1 MTDSTPIML
10 GKVELRLR
18 LVYQATSNSLASPDT
33 PAATSASPAA
43 SASSAATRA
52 FPAAPSDSFAS
63 VPASLA
69 ADSGGTGVPGWR
81 LVDLLPEDIAEAPS
95 GVGED
100 ASANNKQACFVTAPI
115 TLSLN
120 RDEAEGYYLNLTSP
134 QPSLFALIRLP
145 DVGAATA
152 AQATSGVPE
161 AEAITVSYSE
171 AARWMDG
178 GMVVIRT
185 PVPEPMLAWIAEF
198 AQYHF
203 QAEGK
208 KKRGKFRPSFLSRQQ
223 FGEVAKA
230 EKQEASLA
238 AVVGSPEI
246 ESPER
251 RH

>member
-10 GKVELRLR
+10 GRVELRLR
-18 LVYQATSNSLASPDT
+18 LVYQATSSASAFLDS
-33 PAATSASPAA
+33 PAAT
-43 SASSAATRA
+43 
-52 FPAAPSDSFAS
+52 
-63 VPASLA
+63 PASLA
-69 ADSGGTGVPGWR
+69 STSASLATDSGGTGIPGWR
-81 LVDLLPEDIAEAPS
+81 LVDLLPEEFAEAPS
-95 GVGED
+95 GVAQD
-100 ASANNKQACFVTAPI
+100 ASANNKPASFVTAPI

-185 PVPEPMLAWIAEF
+185 PVPEPMLGWIAEF

-238 AVVGSPEI
+238 AAV